1 MRAHAE
7 RSYVRVVTGR
17 HRDAARGGV
26 LLGVLML
33 VAACSSTSGADEAT
47 EQSQAETLV
56 SAAHSAGVAPGLTV
70 EVAESLYGTSASQI
84 CDVLKDGVSSA
95 ESLLLSGNPSG
106 RREKL
111 VTTDAVTYER
121 LVVKTYCPDELSTY
135 DDLVADID
143 ATKTTG

>member
-1 MRAHAE
+1 MRTLAE
-7 RSYVRVVTGR
+7 RSYLRAVTDR
-17 HRDAARGGV
+17 HRGAARGAALLCV
-26 LLGVLML
+26 LVL
-33 VAACSSTSGADEAT
+33 VTGCSSTGAEEKAT
-47 EQSQAETLV
+47 EQANAKTLV
-56 SAAHSAGVAPGLTV
+56 SAAHAAGVAPGLTV
-70 EVAESLYGTSASQI
+70 EVAESLYGTSAPQI

-143 ATKTTG
+143 PTTTTG

>member
-1 MRAHAE
+1 VPCCFSA
-7 RSYVRVVTGR
+7 SVT
-17 HRDAARGGV
+17 ASSSASARGGV
-26 LLGVLML
+26 ILCALVL
-33 VAACSSTSGADEAT
+33 AAGCSSADAKDQAT
-47 EQSQAETLV
+47 AKADAKTLV
-56 SAAHSAGVAPGLTV
+56 SAAHDAGVAPGLTV
-70 EVAESLYGTSASQI
+70 SVAEALYGTSASQV

-106 RREKL
+106 RRQKI

-143 ATKTTG
+143 PTDTSD

>member
-1 MRAHAE
+1 M
-7 RSYVRVVTGR
+7 
-17 HRDAARGGV
+17 
-26 LLGVLML
+26 
-33 VAACSSTSGADEAT
+33 
-47 EQSQAETLV
+47 

-70 EVAESLYGTSASQI
+70 GVAESLYGTSAPQI

-106 RREKL
+106 RRPKI

-143 ATKTTG
+143 PTETSG